1 MYMNLLD
8 TFSRSRGGGGRSKIK
23 ARKRDLGALVLGFH
37 CLVPIFILIIVRA
50 NAMRAAPKKLVSTA
64 ALYTSNYLFSGW
76 RVKIVPWTLVTAS
89 KLTPRRRLKLAQA
102 MVGAPA
108 QTGGVGPGLPGRGH
122 LRQGQLLQEE
132 PRCRKQG
139 QGKAKTGRW

>member
-1 MYMNLLD
+1 MNLLD

-64 ALYTSNYLFSGW
+64 ALSHIADLVRKFHFRFLEHIILF
-76 RVKIVPWTLVTAS
+76 RV
-89 KLTPRRRLKLAQA
+89 LTMLAE
-102 MVGAPA
+102 V
-108 QTGGVGPGLPGRGH
+108 R
-122 LRQGQLLQEE
+122 
-132 PRCRKQG
+132 
-139 QGKAKTGRW
+139 